1 MNPLK
6 VISSSTLVLVVSLL
20 LSACSKSKD
29 AKTNTASGPPP
40 TPKVSSFVLA
50 PTELQSNID
59 ATGTLLAN
67 EEVELKPEVS
77 GRIIKIYFQEGSTVS
92 KGQLLV
98 KINDSDLQAQLKK
111 MQLTEQL
118 AAQDEAR
125 QRQLLAIKGNTQ
137 EEYDISL
144 NKLKSAQ
151 ADKELLLS
159 QLEKTSIRAP
169 FSGTIGLKNISEGAY
184 VTPATVIASIDQTNP
199 IKIEFSLP
207 EKYSGLIKNGTQ
219 IQFSVNN
226 KEAVYKAVV
235 YAVEPKIDMASR
247 TLKIRARA
255 ENKNATLFPGTFASI
270 SVTLEKINKALVV
283 PTEAI
288 VPNINKQ
295 NIFVYKSGFA
305 RLMPVE
311 TGIRTD
317 SEIQIVNGLQRG
329 DTIITSGILQ
339 LRDSIKVE
347 LK

>member
-1 MNPLK
+1 MNSLK
-6 VISSSTLVLVVSLL
+6 GIGSFTTVLFAALI
-20 LSACSKSKD
+20 LSACSKDKD

-40 TPKVSSFVLA
+40 APKVSSFALV
-50 PTELQSNID
+50 PKELQSHVD

-77 GRIIKIYFQEGSTVS
+77 GRILKIYFREGSTVS

-111 MQLTEQL
+111 IALTEQL

-144 NKLKSAQ
+144 NKLKTAQ
-151 ADKELLLS
+151 AEKELLLS
-159 QLEKTSIRAP
+159 QLEKTSIIAP

-184 VTPATVIASIDQTNP
+184 VTPATIIASIEQINP

-219 IQFSVNN
+219 IQFRVNN
-226 KEAVYKAVV
+226 KEAIYKAVV
-235 YAVEPKIDMASR
+235 YAVEPKVDMVSR
-247 TLKIRARA
+247 TLKIRAHA
-255 ENKNATLFPGTFASI
+255 ENKSSTLFPGTFASI
-270 SVTLEKINKALVV
+270 SVTLEKITNALIV

-295 NIFVYKSGFA
+295 NVFVYKSGFA
-305 RLMPVE
+305 RLIPVE